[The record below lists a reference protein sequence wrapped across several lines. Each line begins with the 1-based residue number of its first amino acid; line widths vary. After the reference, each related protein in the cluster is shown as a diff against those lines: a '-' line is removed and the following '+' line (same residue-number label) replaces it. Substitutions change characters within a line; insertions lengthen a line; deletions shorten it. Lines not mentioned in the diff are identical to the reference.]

1 MGRSESTEKRKVTT
15 VYLDKRAVEEKQ
27 QEEEIEEQPKRKVIY
42 YLGAAV
48 CLTLYPWVFAL
59 IWNWVVPSVFGLS
72 TIGYVKA
79 LGILTLSFML
89 FRK

>member
-27 QEEEIEEQPKRKVIY
+27 QEEIEEQPKRKSLY
-42 YLGAAV
+42 YLGAISFIV
-48 CLTLYPWVFAL
+48 LYPWAFAL
-59 IWNWVVPSVFGLS
+59 VWNWVIPSVFGLS
-72 TIGYVKA
+72 TIGYFKA

>member
-27 QEEEIEEQPKRKVIY
+27 QEEIEEQPKRKVAY
-42 YLGAAV
+42 YLGI
-48 CLTLYPWVFAL
+48 LTFVALYPWAFAL
-59 IWNWVVPSVFGLS
+59 VWNWVIPSVFGLS
-72 TIGYVKA
+72 TIGYLKA